1 MSRRGK
7 EIVEPLKFD
16 AAENRIRMLSL
27 SAKSTGTYN
36 GELFTV
42 VDGPIEVN
50 RKDKGK
56 VISDAFIKVKGAKR
70 GVVLGEGRV
79 LYANKHNIIIN
90 SPSVFTTQPVL
101 PPSGAPAG
109 VIRDRDVK

>member
-56 VISDAFIKVKGAKR
+56 VIFDAFIKVKGAKR